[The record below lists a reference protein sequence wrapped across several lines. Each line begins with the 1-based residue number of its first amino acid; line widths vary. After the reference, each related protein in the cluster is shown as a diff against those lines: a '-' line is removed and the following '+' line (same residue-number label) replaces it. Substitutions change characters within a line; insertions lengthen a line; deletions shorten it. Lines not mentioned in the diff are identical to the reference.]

1 MKVCYFPGTD
11 AQGHAAFRELDERL
25 YPGRPNPTPPPS
37 PTAMLF
43 CVTDGG
49 RVRAHAAAVV
59 NPVLP
64 VSAGLLGWFE
74 AENDPEAA
82 AMLFDAVQA
91 YHASHGLSSVIGPM
105 NGSTWAAYRVALPEG
120 TPFFLDVESMPYYAE
135 LFENCGFETIASYHS
150 ARAELSE
157 RSFPRLERMTPVFRA
172 RGVTVHDFE
181 PDKAESILR
190 EIHALSLESFRHNF
204 LYTPVPVEAFLQK
217 YLPLIEKVPPQCILL
232 ARDGSGRLVGFLFAV
247 PNLLRRDRRELVIKT
262 LAVRPEAVSRGLGAY
277 LVELCSRRAYE
288 SGVRTVYH
296 ALMHDANPS
305 ANIGRAGMTVCRR
318 YRLYRRTRP

>member
-1 MKVCYFPGTD
+1 MKVCCFPGTD
-11 AQGHAAFRELDERL
+11 AQGQAAFRELDERL
-25 YPGRPNPTPPPS
+25 YPGRANPPPPPPDS
-37 PTAMLF
+37 AALF
-43 CVTDGG
+43 CVKDGG
-49 RVRAHAAAVV
+49 RVAAHAAAVV
-59 NPVLP
+59 NPALP
-64 VSAGLLGWFE
+64 VPAGLLGWFE
-74 AENDPEAA
+74 AENDPKAA

-91 YHASHGLSSVIGPM
+91 HFAGRGIPSVVGPM
-105 NGSTWAAYRVALPEG
+105 NCSTWAAYRVALPEG

-135 LFENCGFETIASYHS
+135 LFETNGFETIASYHS
-150 ARAELSE
+150 TCADLSE
-157 RSFPRLERMTPVFRA
+157 HSFPRLERMTPVFRA
-172 RGVTVHDFE
+172 RGVSVHDFE
-181 PDKAESILR
+181 PDKSEAILR
-190 EIHALSLESFRHNF
+190 EIHELSLESFRHNF
-204 LYTPVPVEAFLQK
+204 LYTPVPVESFLQK
-217 YLPLIEKVPPQCILL
+217 YLPLLVKVPPQCILL
-232 ARDGSGRLVGFLFAV
+232 ARDGAGRLIGFLFAV

>member
-1 MKVCYFPGTD
+1 
-11 AQGHAAFRELDERL
+11 
-25 YPGRPNPTPPPS
+25 
-37 PTAMLF
+37 
-43 CVTDGG
+43 
-49 RVRAHAAAVV
+49 
-59 NPVLP
+59 
-64 VSAGLLGWFE
+64 
-74 AENDPEAA
+74 
-82 AMLFDAVQA
+82 
-91 YHASHGLSSVIGPM
+91 
-105 NGSTWAAYRVALPEG
+105 
-120 TPFFLDVESMPYYAE
+120 
-135 LFENCGFETIASYHS
+135 
-150 ARAELSE
+150 
-157 RSFPRLERMTPVFRA
+157 MTPVFRA

-190 EIHALSLESFRHNF
+190 EIHALSLECFRHNF
-204 LYTPVPVEAFLQK
+204 LYTPACDEFFLQK
-217 YLPLIEKVPPQCILL
+217 YLPLIAKVPPQCILL